1 MTATLAKIVIVSITL
16 SSMPASGAEGILH
29 HDKEYWREVIA
40 QGFTPPDDVPL
51 ALLLR
56 ELSDNLASTDPEL
69 RDEISYGVLTQWM
82 YVKKIVSPELRRN
95 LASEWIGNLQRSI
108 GEKDTDSVILRS
120 FSALMLSVIA
130 ASDNETPYLD
140 RQEFKTLLEAAVDY
154 MREEQDTRGFDA
166 DIGWL
171 HSVAHTAD
179 LIKFLARSRHL
190 EVSEQSV
197 ILASIARKLDC
208 VDHVLDRGEDE
219 RLARVLLS
227 LIARPDFD
235 LQAFEG
241 FVRMLQPLTIKGMP
255 TRRALAV
262 NQNRRNVAVSLY
274 AVLAADKRDLEY
286 RRQASDTLLTFLR
299 TIM

>member
-1 MTATLAKIVIVSITL
+1 MTAHLARIVLVAVIL
-16 SSMPASGAEGILH
+16 SSIPARSAEVAQH
-29 HDKEYWREVIA
+29 HDKEYWQAVIS
-40 QGFTPPDDVPL
+40 QDFTPPDDVPL
-51 ALLLR
+51 TVLLR
-56 ELSDNLASTDPEL
+56 ELSGNLGSTDPEL
-69 RDEISYGVLTQWM
+69 RDDISYRILTQWL
-82 YVKKIVSPELRRN
+82 YAKKIVPPELRRN
-95 LASEWIGNLQRSI
+95 LVSEWIGNLQRSI

-130 ASDNETPYLD
+130 ASDNQTPFLD
-140 RQEFKTLLEAAVDY
+140 RDEFKTLLNAAVDY

-166 DIGWL
+166 NIGWL

-179 LIKFLARSRHL
+179 FLKFLARSRHL

-197 ILASIARKLDC
+197 ILASIAGKLDR

-219 RLARVLLS
+219 RLARVVLS

-241 FVRMLQPLTIKGMP
+241 FIRMLQPLNMKGLP
-255 TRRALAV
+255 TPGVLAV

-274 AVLAADKRDLEY
+274 AVLSTDKRDLEY
-286 RRQASDTLLTFLR
+286 RRQASDTLLTFLSS
-299 TIM
+299 IM